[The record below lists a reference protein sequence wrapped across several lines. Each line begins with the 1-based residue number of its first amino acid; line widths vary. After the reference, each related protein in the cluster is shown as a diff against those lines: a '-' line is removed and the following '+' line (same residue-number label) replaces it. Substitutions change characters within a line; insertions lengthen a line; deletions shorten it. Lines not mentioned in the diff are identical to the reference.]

1 MGLAGAALA
10 GSLGWSST
18 VWASSQAQELAR
30 AEQRLV
36 AILALF
42 INLFMLPWA
51 QHEVRRQAFAIRT
64 DLAALRT
71 DGAPDTDFL
80 WVGLKDPTAEE
91 FELVRAELDR
101 LAAMQERGIIRRI
114 AIAPH
119 HYALGMTAN
128 GMSVWDV
135 DDDQISA
142 LGARIGALPYVT
154 HCYQRPRARPAW
166 PYNLF
171 AMLHGSGRDEVE
183 AKRREVAAILGDAC
197 RGSDILYSTRILKKT
212 GLRLA
217 D

>member
-1 MGLAGAALA
+1 MTAGPTAGMRPLDAIDRRIVQATQSGLPLTPQPYAEIAAALELTE
-10 GSLGWSST
+10 SE
-18 VWASSQAQELAR
+18 VIDRIAS
-30 AEQRLV
+30 
-36 AILALF
+36 
-42 INLFMLPWA
+42 
-51 QHEVRRQAFAIRT
+51 
-64 DLAALRT
+64 
-71 DGAPDTDFL
+71 
-80 WVGLKDPTAEE
+80 
-91 FELVRAELDR
+91 
-101 LAAMQERGIIRRI
+101 MQERGIIRRI

-135 DDDQISA
+135 DDDRVSD
-142 LGARIGALPYVT
+142 LGARIGALPFVT
-154 HCYQRPRARPAW
+154 HCYQRPRALPKW

>member
-1 MGLAGAALA
+1 MTPLDAIDRSIVKATQAGLPLTPAPYAEVAAVIGL
-10 GSLGWSST
+10 T
-18 VWASSQAQELAR
+18 E
-30 AEQRLV
+30 AEVIER
-36 AILALF
+36 I
-42 INLFMLPWA
+42 
-51 QHEVRRQAFAIRT
+51 
-64 DLAALRT
+64 
-71 DGAPDTDFL
+71 
-80 WVGLKDPTAEE
+80 
-91 FELVRAELDR
+91 
-101 LAAMQERGIIRRI
+101 AAMQERGIIRRI

-135 DDDQISA
+135 EDDRISA

-154 HCYQRPRARPAW
+154 HCYQRPRALPQW
-166 PYNLF
+166 PYKLF

>member
-1 MGLAGAALA
+1 MAPLD
-10 GSLGWSST
+10 
-18 VWASSQAQELAR
+18 
-30 AEQRLV
+30 
-36 AILALF
+36 AID
-42 INLFMLPWA
+42 
-51 QHEVRRQAFAIRT
+51 RRI
-64 DLAALRT
+64 
-71 DGAPDTDFL
+71 
-80 WVGLKDPTAEE
+80 
-91 FELVRAELDR
+91 VRATQAGLPLTPQPYAEIAAVLDLTEAEVIDR
-101 LAAMQERGIIRRI
+101 IAAMQERGIIRRI

-135 DDDQISA
+135 ADDRISD

-154 HCYQRPRARPAW
+154 HCYQRPRALPQW